1 MDFSNTVKPGRDV
14 GLDQDHTDS
23 VTTWILGMA
32 IGMIILGTA
41 FAVLDW
47 CDFLPHVAA
56 PQQLSNVATD
66 QAAR

>member
-1 MDFSNTVKPGRDV
+1 M
-14 GLDQDHTDS
+14 
-23 VTTWILGMA
+23 TTWILGMA

-66 QAAR
+66 QVAR